1 MSMRSFSLII
11 ICFFGFLKLAVAQKK
26 IPKSANKTA
35 MTQRIFIKNKL
46 FKELSASDY
55 KKFKDSIFANT
66 KDTLT
71 RIGKR
76 SLQFSPATIEATT
89 SPQIQDNWA
98 PSIYVFTNSKG
109 NLTIQLPNTN
119 TKRYSLFIYDG
130 KLLLHNIT
138 NLKED
143 YLIIEKSTIYHSGWY
158 DFELYCNGELLERN
172 KFLLH

>member
-1 MSMRSFSLII
+1 MSMKRLSIILIYLLG
-11 ICFFGFLKLAVAQKK
+11 FFTIAAAQKK
-26 IPKSANKTA
+26 ASKAAKNAVLSQK
-35 MTQRIFIKNKL
+35 IFITNKL

-76 SLQFSPATIEATT
+76 SVQFSPANTITT
-89 SPQIQDNWA
+89 TTQIQDNWA
-98 PSIYVFTNSKG
+98 PSIYVYTNAKG

-138 NLKED
+138 NLQED
-143 YLIIEKSTIYHSGWY
+143 YWIIEKSNFYHSGWY
-158 DFELYCNGELLERN
+158 NFELYCNGELLERN

>member
-1 MSMRSFSLII
+1 MQQFSLILF
-11 ICFFGFLKLAVAQKK
+11 CLLGLFNLALGQKS
-26 IPKSANKTA
+26 KSYKAKKA
-35 MTQRIFIKNKL
+35 EVTQRIFIKNKL
-46 FKELSASDY
+46 YKELSPSEY

-76 SLQFSPATIEATT
+76 TLQFSPASIVPTNE
-89 SPQIQDNWA
+89 QIQDNWV
-98 PSIYVFTNSKG
+98 PSMYVFTNSKG

-138 NLKED
+138 NLQED
-143 YLIIEKSTIYHSGWY
+143 YWIIEKSNFYHSGWY
-158 DFELYCNGELLERN
+158 NFELYCNGELLEKN
-172 KFLLH
+172 KFQLH

>member
-1 MSMRSFSLII
+1 MSMKRLSLIL
-11 ICFFGFLKLAVAQKK
+11 ICLLGFFTIAAAQN
-26 IPKSANKTA
+26 KSSKAANRNALSQK
-35 MTQRIFIKNKL
+35 IFIKNKL
-46 FKELSASDY
+46 YKELSANEY

-76 SLQFSPATIEATT
+76 RVQFSPATLPYTT
-89 SPQIQDNWA
+89 TQIQDNWV
-98 PSIYVFTNSKG
+98 PSIYVFTNTKG

-138 NLKED
+138 NLQED
-143 YLIIEKSTIYHSGWY
+143 YWIIEKSNFYHSGWY
-158 DFELYCNGELLERN
+158 NFELYCNGELLERN

>member
-1 MSMRSFSLII
+1 MSMRRLIL
-11 ICFFGFLKLAVAQKK
+11 ICFLGFFNLAEAQK
-26 IPKSANKTA
+26 IASKTA
-35 MTQRIFIKNKL
+35 KKTTLSQKIFIKNKL

-76 SLQFSPATIEATT
+76 SVQFSPAVMISTT
-89 SPQIQDNWA
+89 TQIQDNWA
-98 PSIYVFTNSKG
+98 PSIYVFTNAKG

-130 KLLLHNIT
+130 KILLHNIS

-143 YLIIEKSTIYHSGWY
+143 YWIIEKSNFYHSGWY
-158 DFELYCNGELLERN
+158 NFELYCNGELLERN

>member
-1 MSMRSFSLII
+1 MTMKQFSLIL
-11 ICFFGFLKLAVAQKK
+11 ICLLGLFNLSHGQKS
-26 IPKSANKTA
+26 KSNKTNKA
-35 MTQRIFIKNKL
+35 EISQRIFIKNKL
-46 FKELSASDY
+46 YKELSASEY

-76 SLQFSPATIEATT
+76 TLQFSPAPIAPTNVQA
-89 SPQIQDNWA
+89 QDNWI
-98 PSIYVFTNSKG
+98 PSMYVFTNAKG

-130 KLLLHNIT
+130 KVLLHNIT
-138 NLKED
+138 NLQED
-143 YLIIEKSTIYHSGWY
+143 YWVIEKSNFYHRGWY
-158 DFELYCNGELLERN
+158 NFELYCNGELLERN

>member
-1 MSMRSFSLII
+1 MTMKHFMLYLICLLGLFNFAI
-11 ICFFGFLKLAVAQKK
+11 AQKSK
-26 IPKSANKTA
+26 LRPAKKTA
-35 MTQRIFIKNKL
+35 DSQLIYIKNKL
-46 FKELSASDY
+46 FKELSSSDY
-55 KKFKDSIFANT
+55 TKFKDSIFTYT

-76 SLQFSPATIEATT
+76 KVQFSPVVLD
-89 SPQIQDNWA
+89 SNQKNIQDNWI
-98 PSIYVFTNSKG
+98 PSTYVFTNAKG

-138 NLKED
+138 NLQED
-143 YLIIEKSTIYHSGWY
+143 YWIIEKSNFYHSGWY
-158 DFELYCNGELLERN
+158 NFELYCNGELLERN